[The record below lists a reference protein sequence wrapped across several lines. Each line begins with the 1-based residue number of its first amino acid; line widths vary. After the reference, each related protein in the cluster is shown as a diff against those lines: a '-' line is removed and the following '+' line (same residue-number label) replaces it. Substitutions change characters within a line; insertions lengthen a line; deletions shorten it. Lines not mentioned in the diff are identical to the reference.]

1 MQGDSVQLV
10 LNKRIMKKVAY
21 IIVLVLHFAGVV
33 IGFFGLVLGLIS
45 RIVML
50 KFRRVK
56 PLWDEYLKD
65 SKYIL

>member
-1 MQGDSVQLV
+1 
-10 LNKRIMKKVAY
+10 MKKVTY

-50 KFRRVK
+50 KFRRAK
-56 PLWDEYLKD
+56 SLWGEYLKD
-65 SKYIL
+65 SKTLL

>member
-1 MQGDSVQLV
+1 VDLVQRV
-10 LNKRIMKKVAY
+10 QNKKAMKKVAY
-21 IIVLVLHFAGVV
+21 FIVLFLHFAGVV

>member
-1 MQGDSVQLV
+1 
-10 LNKRIMKKVAY
+10 MKKVAY
-21 IIVLVLHFAGVV
+21 IILIVLHFAGVV
-33 IGFFGLVLGLIS
+33 IGFFGLIINVLS

>member
-1 MQGDSVQLV
+1 
-10 LNKRIMKKVAY
+10 MKKVAY
-21 IIVLVLHFAGVV
+21 FIVLVLHFAGVV

-50 KFRRVK
+50 KFRRGK

-65 SKYIL
+65 SKHIL